1 MPNAICHFEIGV
13 RDNKKAA
20 EFYSKL
26 FEWKMESPAG
36 PAIAAGSPQVTM
48 IRTGGDVG
56 GHLNT
61 LGHEPHN
68 YTIFYVMV
76 EDVAASIAKAE
87 SLGGT
92 KIVGPLP
99 VPGSGVFAWIRD
111 PEGNVI
117 GIYTEKK

>member
-1 MPNAICHFEIGV
+1 MPNPICHFEIGI
-13 RDNKKAA
+13 RDQGKAGQ
-20 EFYSKL
+20 FYSGL
-26 FEWKMESPAG
+26 FDWKTEPARD
-36 PAIAAGSPQVTM
+36 GSGHTM
-48 IRTGGDVG
+48 LSTGTEVG

-76 EDVAASIAKAE
+76 DDVAATIKKAE
-87 SLGGT
+87 ALGGS

-99 VPGSGVFAWIRD
+99 VGPDGGEFAWLRD

-117 GIYTEKK
+117 GVYQQKAKS